1 MFIYAITSAESRPE
15 IEKFVKEFVDQFLP
29 TPQPVP
35 VAATPAA
42 TIAGGTTATTGAAGS
57 TSPSPIPP
65 LNPATPTNQLP
76 TLKDLDEKITGAK
89 RIYVNMARE
98 AQRMY
103 KEIEDSM
110 APKKHLL
117 DKFHEEFK
125 YLKSILDQHLQKAG
139 ITETGAIATPTSQNQ
154 ATAQQAQPKEDTAH
168 ATSIPNKEGETSSTN
183 HGPSVQW
190 SHRNSEEMELRQRLA
205 SIRHALKTLSGS
217 RRSRKRRERSR
228 IRAKL
233 RKLMAGGS

>member
-1 MFIYAITSAESRPE
+1 M
-15 IEKFVKEFVDQFLP
+15 DQFLP

-35 VAATPAA
+35 VATTTAA
-42 TIAGGTTATTGAAGS
+42 TTAGGTATTTGAAGS
-57 TSPSPIPP
+57 TPPSPIPP
-65 LNPATPTNQLP
+65 LNPATPTNQPP
-76 TLKDLDEKITGAK
+76 TLKDLDDKITGAK
-89 RIYVNMARE
+89 RNYVNVVRE

-154 ATAQQAQPKEDTAH
+154 ATEQRAQSKEDIAH
-168 ATSIPNKEGETSSTN
+168 APSTPNKEGATSSIN
-183 HGPSVQW
+183 QSPSVQW
-190 SHRNSEEMELRQRLA
+190 SHRDSEEMGLRQRLA
-205 SIRHALKTLSGS
+205 NIRHALKTLSGS